1 MKPPTRIF
9 LVGPMGSGKSTIG
22 RHLAAS
28 LGLEFQDSDHEIQR
42 RTGVDIPT
50 IFEFEGE
57 AGFRARERVVID
69 ELTALENHVVATGGG
84 AVIDPENRRRLS
96 SRGVV
101 VYLHCSPE
109 QQFERTAH
117 DRNRPL
123 LQTEDPLGRLRSLM
137 AERDPLYRETADL
150 VVSTEKRSAATVC
163 KEIVRRLQD
172 LGSLRE
178 GA

>member
-1 MKPPTRIF
+1 MRHPSRVF

-22 RHLAAS
+22 KQLAAA

-50 IFEFEGE
+50 IFAFEGE
-57 AGFRARERVVID
+57 AGFRAREKVVID
-69 ELTALENHVVATGGG
+69 ALTAMDGQVLATGGG
-84 AVIDPENRRRLS
+84 AVLDPDNRRLLS

-109 QQFERTAH
+109 QQYRRTSH

-123 LQTEDPLGRLRSLM
+123 LQTEDPLQRLRDLM
-137 AERDPLYRETADL
+137 AVRDPLYREAADL
-150 VVSTEKRSAATVC
+150 VISTEKRSATAVTR
-163 KEIVRRLQD
+163 EIIRRLEERGCTD
-172 LGSLRE
+172 S
-178 GA
+178 

>member
-22 RHLAAS
+22 RHLAAT
-28 LGLEFQDSDHEIQR
+28 LGLEFRDSDHEIQR

-69 ELTALENHVVATGGG
+69 ELTALDNQVVATGGG
-84 AVIDPENRRRLS
+84 AVLDSENRRRLS
-96 SRGVV
+96 GRGVV

-109 QQFERTAH
+109 QQFERTMH

-163 KEIVRRLQD
+163 KEIVRRLHR

-178 GA
+178 EA